1 MLEHLTNILN
11 DMDLLLNEG
20 NYKFDDKNVN
30 IIKENLQIFKKSLKK
45 SNDVSLIDLLKVKEV
60 SNLIYELNVDN
71 FFSTLTDHMS
81 NELYAFEFLLQEE
94 LKRKEV

>member
-1 MLEHLTNILN
+1 MLEHLISILN
-11 DMDLLLNEG
+11 DIDLLLNEG
-20 NYKFDDKNVN
+20 NYKFDNKNVN
-30 IIKENLQIFKKSLKK
+30 IIKENLQFFKESLEK

-60 SNLIYELNVDN
+60 SNLIYELNTDN
-71 FFSTLTDHMS
+71 LFSTLTDHMS